1 MSQERNIIVTT
12 NINAE
17 IIFGVFI
24 KYLHSLV
31 NVNFEHE
38 IKTISD
44 MRDFE
49 PEGYKIAIVYGTFW
63 DNKPQIDEKNETVL
77 KFTNHNKTP
86 LYDFLVYFN
95 KTYQNGSYA
104 QSHIN
109 NLTQFTEIINER
121 LVGISTEY
129 NQKFSS
135 GFVNFEPTT
144 SIENKA
150 LRLIK
155 GEILLDDIV
164 NSASVIVDEQ
174 RDLVRVRVQNHRVD
188 KFYDGVTCVITNSQ
202 DLFNLTHEAL
212 HELHPQ
218 IQVTVIVAL
227 EFDKIH
233 ESKIRVRFSM
243 KSWDDNVDVLDI
255 MQINFGKDN
264 VGGGKSM
271 SGGSIYIDFDKK
283 ITVRHK
289 SLFNSID
296 ILSDSMNTLYSNRIN
311 KTSGCDDSFCYLNE
325 SNNIDSCLVRLKE
338 HYPELEPVVV
348 SVIFDGCDIIKIAFH
363 TKNSTY
369 IENFDKL
376 MNIIDNF

>member
-44 MRDFE
+44 MRYFE

-63 DNKPQIDEKNETVL
+63 DNKPQIDEKNETVV

-86 LYDFLVYFN
+86 VHDFLKYFR
-95 KTYQNGSYA
+95 KTYEID
-104 QSHIN
+104 SHPIFFRY
-109 NLTQFTEIINER
+109 NLIEIINER
-121 LVGISTEY
+121 LVGNSTEY
-129 NQKFSS
+129 NQNFST

-155 GEILLDDIV
+155 GEILLDNII
-164 NSASVIVDEQ
+164 NLGSTITGEQ

-218 IQVTVIVAL
+218 IQVTVIVSL

-271 SGGSIYIDFDKK
+271 SGGSIYIDFDKN

-289 SLFNSID
+289 SLFNSVD
-296 ILSDSMNTLYSNRIN
+296 TLSDSMNTLYNNRIN
-311 KTSGCDDSFCYLNE
+311 KTSGCDDSFSYLNE
-325 SNNIDSCLVRLKE
+325 SNNIDSCLIRLKE

-348 SVIFDGCDIIKIAFH
+348 SVIFDGCDLIKIAFH
-363 TKNSTY
+363 TKNMIY
-369 IENFDKL
+369 IEEFSEL
-376 MNIIDNF
+376 MAIIDNF